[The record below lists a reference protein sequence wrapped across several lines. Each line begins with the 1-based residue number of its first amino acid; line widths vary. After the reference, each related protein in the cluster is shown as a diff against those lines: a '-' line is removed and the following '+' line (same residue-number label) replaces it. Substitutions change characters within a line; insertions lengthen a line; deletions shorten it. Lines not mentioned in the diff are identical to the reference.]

1 MDKIIEFLYKLH
13 LFLIIIILIDK
24 IRLRFEGN
32 IMKQRDIQVLIIS
45 ANHDIEKMLK
55 KVSYEF
61 LQQYALKFETHR
73 EIIIKEFDFIIIEDD
88 KHALS
93 HLKELKNCSLYDN
106 KPVLIVVEKKKN
118 LASFIEM
125 GVHDYLVKP
134 LHIEELKLK
143 VKSYLIYISVLRESK
158 NSQLQFDALLN
169 NTPYMAWFKNT
180 DSQYIKVNREFRE
193 HSGKDDDVIFG
204 RDDSF
209 VWDGKIGKTCREYDL
224 IVMNERRQ
232 IVFEEVIPGKKGYR
246 EFNIYKA
253 PVVDE
258 LDEVIG
264 TIGIARDVTELRNKD
279 AKLQMILENI
289 PFAICLKELD
299 GTIIDVNSKFMEYY
313 NKSRESIVGYKIS
326 ELDKSFNAVI
336 AYEDQT
342 VIKEGC
348 SQKFIRQ
355 FELRGEERIAEIYKA
370 PVFDIANKM
379 IGIVALMREVT
390 EDIKTQEHIKR
401 LAYTDFLTGLHNR
414 RSLYK
419 YIESEKAQLNL
430 TVMFMDLDNFKKLND
445 SFGHHYGDEALLLIS
460 KKLISLCEDAFVARI
475 GGDEFVVVWK
485 NLNSETD
492 LMNKINE
499 ILLEMK
505 TEFSKG
511 DKTNI
516 ISVSMGIV
524 NSKGRD
530 IDVDHLLLQGD
541 LALYRAKEKGKNQF
555 VIYTDDLEKERLF
568 ALELEMDLRD
578 AIKNNEITLF
588 YQPQYTCDKQLQG
601 FEALFRWD
609 NPKYQ
614 HVSIIDII
622 KMIEECRM
630 IDEIGDY
637 IIEHSCRFAK
647 KVNEYSTKLLVVSM
661 NISALQIMNHNF
673 VDKFKSLI
681 EKVGV
686 SPSLIGIEIT
696 ETVLMENMKENTK
709 KLKALKALGV
719 KISLDDFGTGYS
731 SLNYL
736 VHLPLS
742 QVKIDQSFVRGMS
755 QGEEFIRLVKLIVN
769 IAHTLSLPVVAEGVE
784 YEEDLKLLQSLKIDY
799 IQGYYFSKPVCE
811 EEALKLI

>member
-1 MDKIIEFLYKLH
+1 
-13 LFLIIIILIDK
+13 
-24 IRLRFEGN
+24 
-32 IMKQRDIQVLIIS
+32 
-45 ANHDIEKMLK
+45 
-55 KVSYEF
+55 
-61 LQQYALKFETHR
+61 
-73 EIIIKEFDFIIIEDD
+73 
-88 KHALS
+88 
-93 HLKELKNCSLYDN
+93 
-106 KPVLIVVEKKKN
+106 
-118 LASFIEM
+118 
-125 GVHDYLVKP
+125 
-134 LHIEELKLK
+134 
-143 VKSYLIYISVLRESK
+143 
-158 NSQLQFDALLN
+158 
-169 NTPYMAWFKNT
+169 
-180 DSQYIKVNREFRE
+180 
-193 HSGKDDDVIFG
+193 
-204 RDDSF
+204 
-209 VWDGKIGKTCREYDL
+209 
-224 IVMNERRQ
+224 
-232 IVFEEVIPGKKGYR
+232 
-246 EFNIYKA
+246 
-253 PVVDE
+253 
-258 LDEVIG
+258 
-264 TIGIARDVTELRNKD
+264 
-279 AKLQMILENI
+279 
-289 PFAICLKELD
+289 
-299 GTIIDVNSKFMEYY
+299 
-313 NKSRESIVGYKIS
+313 
-326 ELDKSFNAVI
+326 
-336 AYEDQT
+336 
-342 VIKEGC
+342 
-348 SQKFIRQ
+348 
-355 FELRGEERIAEIYKA
+355 
-370 PVFDIANKM
+370 M
-379 IGIVALMREVT
+379 IGIVALMCEVT